1 MQNYCDIN
9 QISSYQGM
17 GSVSFPEIRKILTER
32 EQERTLG
39 AYRNILYLGDGG
51 SYMRVYIC

>member
-17 GSVSFPEIRKILTER
+17 GSGKILTER